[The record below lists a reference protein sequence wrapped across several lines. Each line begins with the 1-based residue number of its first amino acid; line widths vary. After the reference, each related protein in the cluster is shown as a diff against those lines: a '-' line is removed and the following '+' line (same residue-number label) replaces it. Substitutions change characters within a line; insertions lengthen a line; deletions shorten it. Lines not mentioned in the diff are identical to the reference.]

1 MSVYDKTF
9 DMIID
14 KALNIL
20 FDKKAD
26 IFTFALYYDHE
37 GCAVEV
43 CADTT
48 YNSQRAVRASNAFRT
63 EQFFAAIER
72 NDLDSAASWSS
83 NTGRSFSL
91 GDFQYKMLGWEPI
104 KAPNNSVPF
113 YHAMVRALI
122 RNSHKIAALT
132 RNPEQ
137 LVLCC
142 STKNSEVGLFW
153 FHEDGNA
160 LRPTAG

>member
-14 KALNIL
+14 RALNIL

-37 GCAVEV
+37 SYSVEV
-43 CADTT
+43 CADTV
-48 YNSQRAVRASNAFRT
+48 YNSQLTVRASNAFRR
-63 EQFFAAIER
+63 EQFFSAIER
-72 NDLDSAASWSS
+72 EDLESAASWNS

-104 KAPNNSVPF
+104 KAPNNSTPF
-113 YHAMVRALI
+113 YRTMVRALI
-122 RNSHKIAALT
+122 RNSHRIAALT
-132 RNPEQ
+132 RHPEQ

-142 STKNSEVGLFW
+142 STKNNEVGLFW
-153 FHEDGNA
+153 FYEEGN
-160 LRPTAG
+160 

>member
-1 MSVYDKTF
+1 MTVYDKTF

-14 KALNIL
+14 KALNVL
-20 FDKKAD
+20 FDKKTD
-26 IFTFALYYDHE
+26 IYTFALYYDHE
-37 GCAVEV
+37 GWAVEA
-43 CADTT
+43 CADTI
-48 YNSQRAVRASNAFRT
+48 YNSQRAVRASNAFRR
-63 EQFFAAIER
+63 EQFFAAIE
-72 NDLDSAASWSS
+72 NKDLEGATSWNS

-104 KAPNNSVPF
+104 KAPNNSAPF
-113 YHAMVRALI
+113 YRAMVQALI

-153 FHEDGNA
+153 FHEEGS
-160 LRPTAG
+160 

>member
-14 KALNIL
+14 RALNIL

-37 GCAVEV
+37 SYSVEV
-43 CADTT
+43 CADTV
-48 YNSQRAVRASNAFRT
+48 YNSQLTVRASNVFIR
-63 EQFFAAIER
+63 EQFFSAIER
-72 NDLDSAASWSS
+72 EDLESAASWNS

-104 KAPNNSVPF
+104 KAPNNSTPF
-113 YHAMVRALI
+113 YQAMVRALI
-122 RNSHKIAALT
+122 RNSHRIAALT
-132 RNPEQ
+132 RHPEQ

-142 STKNSEVGLFW
+142 STKNNEVGLFW
-153 FHEDGNA
+153 FYEEGN
-160 LRPTAG
+160 

>member
-1 MSVYDKTF
+1 MSVYDRTF
-9 DMIID
+9 DIVIE

-37 GCAVEV
+37 GWAVEV
-43 CADTT
+43 CADTV
-48 YNSQRAVRASNAFRT
+48 YNSQRTVRASNAFNR

-72 NDLDSAASWSS
+72 NDLETATVWNC
-83 NTGRSFSL
+83 NTGRSLSL

-113 YHAMVRALI
+113 FRAMVRALI

-142 STKNSEVGLFW
+142 STKNSEVGLIW
-153 FHEDGNA
+153 FHEEA
-160 LRPTAG
+160 A

>member
-26 IFTFALYYDHE
+26 IYTFALYYDHE
-37 GCAVEV
+37 GHAVEV
-43 CADTT
+43 CADTI
-48 YNSQRAVRASNAFRT
+48 YNSQRAVRASNAFRR
-63 EQFFAAIER
+63 EQFFSAIEQK
-72 NDLDSAASWSS
+72 DLESAASWNS
-83 NTGRSFSL
+83 NMGRSFSL
-91 GDFQYKMLGWEPI
+91 GDFQYKMLGWEPMQ
-104 KAPNNSVPF
+104 APNNSAPF
-113 YHAMVRALI
+113 YRAMVQALI

-142 STKNSEVGLFW
+142 STKNNEVGLFW
-153 FHEDGNA
+153 FHEGGN
-160 LRPTAG
+160 

>member
-37 GCAVEV
+37 GWAVEV
-43 CADTT
+43 CADTA
-48 YNSQRAVRASNAFRT
+48 YNSQRAVRASNAFCRQ
-63 EQFFAAIER
+63 QFFAAIER
-72 NDLDSAASWSS
+72 GELESAASWNS

-104 KAPNNSVPF
+104 KAPNNSAPF
-113 YHAMVRALI
+113 YGAMVRALI
-122 RNSHKIAALT
+122 RNSHRIAALT

-142 STKNSEVGLFW
+142 STKNNEVGLFW
-153 FHEDGNA
+153 FHEEGS
-160 LRPTAG
+160 

>member
-9 DMIID
+9 DMVID

-37 GCAVEV
+37 GHAVEV
-43 CADTT
+43 CADTV
-48 YNSQRAVRASNAFRT
+48 YNSQRAVRASNAFCR

-72 NDLDSAASWSS
+72 KDLETATVWNC

-91 GDFQYKMLGWEPI
+91 GDFQFKMLGWEPI
-104 KAPNNSVPF
+104 NAPRNSAPF
-113 YHAMVRALI
+113 YRAMVRALI
-122 RNSHKIAALT
+122 RNSHRIAGLA

-142 STKNSEVGLFW
+142 STKNSEVGLVW
-153 FHEDGNA
+153 FHEGGA
-160 LRPTAG
+160 